1 MIRTATLLSAAF
13 IISACATTG
22 STVQVKGKD
31 TELVQLA
38 GEWTGDYKGIESG
51 REGRITFNLG
61 LGRHTADGEV
71 LMYAKDSDQARPLP
85 IQFVQV
91 EDGRITGK
99 IGPYVDPACKC
110 EVETEFLGDLEGNVI
125 DGTFVTRI
133 AALSREQTGLW
144 SVTRNN

>member
-1 MIRTATLLSAAF
+1 MF
-13 IISACATTG
+13 SACATAN

-31 TELVQLA
+31 VELVQLA

-51 REGRITFNLG
+51 REGRITFNLS

-71 LMYAKDSDQARPLP
+71 LMYPANSDQARPLP

-91 EDGRITGK
+91 DDGRVSGK
-99 IGPYVDPACKC
+99 IGPYQDPACKC
-110 EVETEFLGDLEGNVI
+110 EVETEFLGDLQGDVI

-144 SVTRNN
+144 SVSRSN

>member
-1 MIRTATLLSAAF
+1 MRTATLLTAAF
-13 IISACATTG
+13 MFSACATTG

-31 TELVQLA
+31 VEIVELA

-71 LMYAKDSDQARPLP
+71 LMYAANSDQAHSLP

-91 EDGRITGK
+91 DDGRVSGK
-99 IGPYVDPACKC
+99 IGPYLDPACKC
-110 EVETEFLGDLEGNVI
+110 EVETEFLGDLHGDVI

-133 AALSREQTGLW
+133 ASLSSEQTGLW
-144 SVTRNN
+144 SVSRND